1 MKSEAQVNLTIYACV
16 SNFPDITILAPLVA
30 NIRRCIIRFKL
41 LFPCRCYYDKE
52 ASLFNWGNQH
62 KRTSGD
68 TVSGSHCN
76 LLDLQLIVQANKVYS
91 FMILSNCCGTTSV
104 LLSRRQPDWRSK
116 GSDFWRSKESDL
128 WRSKE
133 SYF

>member
-1 MKSEAQVNLTIYACV
+1 MIKKRLYLTEG
-16 SNFPDITILAPLVA
+16 
-30 NIRRCIIRFKL
+30 K
-41 LFPCRCYYDKE
+41 
-52 ASLFNWGNQH
+52 QH
-62 KRTSGD
+62 KRISGD

-76 LLDLQLIVQANKVYS
+76 RLDLQLIVQANKVYS

-116 GSDFWRSKESDL
+116 GSDLWRSKESDLWRSKESDL